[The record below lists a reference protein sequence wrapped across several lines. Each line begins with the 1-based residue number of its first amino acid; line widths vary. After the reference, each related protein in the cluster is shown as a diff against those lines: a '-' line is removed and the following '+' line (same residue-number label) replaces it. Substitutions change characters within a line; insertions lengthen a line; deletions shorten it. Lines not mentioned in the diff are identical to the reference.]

1 MTPLSR
7 SPLREGAE
15 DMPDAIRYVRHGLL
29 VALKETLIQNPQ
41 QVNEQDSK
49 GLTALHWAAS
59 HRFYAAVIAL
69 LETGKADL
77 TIQDCRRRTALDHA
91 HSGGHQKIIEAIER
105 ASTEMA

>member
-1 MTPLSR
+1 MIPVSR
-7 SPLREGAE
+7 SPLREGTA
-15 DMPDAIRYVRHGLL
+15 DVLDAIRYVRNGLL
-29 VALKETLIQNPQ
+29 DALKDTLAQNPE

-77 TIQDCRRRTALDHA
+77 NIGDCRGRSALDHA
-91 HSGGHQKIIEAIER
+91 HSGGHQKIIEAIQK
-105 ASTEMA
+105 AST